1 METLFIEY
9 VLSIAQND
17 LKREKVVK
25 LKIFELSFVD
35 FSKKI
40 LRELKI
46 PIKNIPFCEIVLK

>member
-46 PIKNIPFCEIVLK
+46 PIKNIPFCEIA